1 MGQLKSN
8 YTAHHFTNWG
18 NLLLIPEVLHMSL
31 EVKIDLL
38 CIQMQTKYKTEKTL
52 IRLDD
57 NKPKQHSRPK
67 GGRTSVHQLG
77 IT

>member
-31 EVKIDLL
+31 EVKIGPL
-38 CIQMQTKYKTEKTL
+38 CIQKKTKYKTE
-52 IRLDD
+52 
-57 NKPKQHSRPK
+57 RP
-67 GGRTSVHQLG
+67 
-77 IT
+77 

>member
-31 EVKIDLL
+31 EVKIGPLS
-38 CIQMQTKYKTEKTL
+38 IQKKTKYKTE
-52 IRLDD
+52 
-57 NKPKQHSRPK
+57 RP
-67 GGRTSVHQLG
+67 
-77 IT
+77 